1 MEMSTRNALKEH
13 MPSPTQGQNTS
24 TLRPLDYHFGQRI
37 SRGLAPEDGVRLAL
51 VAALVS
57 CALGEKEVCLTLDA
71 LEQGYQQ
78 QAQPGMAPPASWS
91 DWLLATGRV
100 SGPGGD
106 QALILDKNRLY
117 LSRYWHYEQ
126 RLAEHLLQL
135 ASHSLGACRTWI
147 VDSENRPQRDQFLP
161 DLQPNSRAIGQKDGE
176 KWAAAVDL
184 QPTTSKSDRLL
195 DLLQP
200 DTARAQ
206 LEQLFPQHSAGLNHQ
221 KLAAALALVRPLL
234 FISGGPGTGKTHTVA
249 TIIALLLMHN
259 PRLRIELAAPTGK
272 AAVRLSE
279 SMRRFRDRPDID
291 PEIRSLMPDQAKTL
305 HRLLGIG
312 LGQVAPRHGPDNPL
326 HLDLLVVDESSMIDL
341 PLMYKTLAALP
352 PNARLILLGDRDQ
365 LASVE
370 AGSVFA
376 DLCGAQRQDGYSA
389 QIVTQLAL
397 LGIRLPAA
405 AASPR
410 VIDQCRV
417 ELTQS
422 WRFEAEGG
430 IGQLARAVRAGQQ
443 QQTLALLTASTQALE
458 WRHLSGQ
465 QALTWIKAQAEQ
477 GFTELMQA
485 QTPSAALKALDN
497 FRILCA
503 LRRGHP
509 GVETINPL
517 VEQHLRHLGWIQDS
531 GDLYRGRPLMISRN
545 DPALGLFNGDTG
557 VLWPDE
563 QGHMRAWFQLADGS
577 LKALMP
583 NRLPALETAFAL
595 SIHKAQGSE
604 FTRLLLLL
612 PDRADSPLLTRE
624 LLYTGISRAREQVS
638 LLASPEVLQAAL
650 GRVVQRASGLEMRLR
665 QAVADGSPDH
675 LSGQG

>member
-1 MEMSTRNALKEH
+1 MEMSTRNALKEPR
-13 MPSPTQGQNTS
+13 PSPTQSQNTS

-57 CALGEKEVCLTLDA
+57 RALGEKEVCLTLDA

-78 QAQPGMAPPASWS
+78 QAQPGMAPPANWP

-100 SGPGGD
+100 SRPGGD

-126 RLAEHLLQL
+126 GLAERLLQL
-135 ASHSLGACRTWI
+135 ASHSL
-147 VDSENRPQRDQFLP
+147 
-161 DLQPNSRAIGQKDGE
+161 
-176 KWAAAVDL
+176 
-184 QPTTSKSDRLL
+184 

-200 DTARAQ
+200 DRARAQ

-312 LGQVAPRHGPDNPL
+312 LGQVAPRQGPDNPL

-376 DLCGAQRQDGYSA
+376 DLCGTQRQDGYSA
-389 QIVTQLAL
+389 QIVAQLAL

-405 AASPR
+405 AANPR
-410 VIDQCRV
+410 AIDQCRV

-422 WRFEAEGG
+422 WRFKAEGG

-443 QQTLALLTASTQALE
+443 QQTLALLTANTQALDS
-458 WRHLSGQ
+458 RHLSGQ

-477 GFTELMQA
+477 GFAGLVRA
-485 QTPSAALKALDN
+485 QNPSEALKALDD

-503 LRRGHP
+503 LRRGQL
-509 GVETINPL
+509 GVETLNPL
-517 VEQHLRHLGWIQDS
+517 VEQHLRQLGWIQDS

-545 DPALGLFNGDTG
+545 DPGLGLFNGDTG

-563 QGHMRAWFQLADGS
+563 QGQMRAWFQLTDGS

-583 NRLPALETAFAL
+583 NRLPALETAYAL

-612 PDRADSPLLTRE
+612 PDKVDSPLLTRE
-624 LLYTGISRAREQVS
+624 LLYTGISRAREQLS
-638 LLASPEVLQAAL
+638 LLASPEVLQVAL
-650 GRVVQRASGLEMRLR
+650 DRVVQRASGLEMRLR
-665 QAVADGSPDH
+665 QDVADGYPDH
-675 LSGQG
+675 PPG

>member
-1 MEMSTRNALKEH
+1 MPEPIPGLKTEA
-13 MPSPTQGQNTS
+13 
-24 TLRPLDYHFGQRI
+24 LRPLDYHFGQRI
-37 SRGLAPEDGVRLAL
+37 SRGLAPPDGARLAL
-51 VAALVS
+51 AAALVS
-57 CALGEKEVCLTLDA
+57 RALGDKEVCLTLKTLQQGMEQG
-71 LEQGYQQ
+71 LEQDT
-78 QAQPGMAPPASWS
+78 GMTPDAWS

-106 QALILDKNRLY
+106 QALILDGERLY
-117 LSRYWHYEQ
+117 LARYWYYEQ
-126 RLAEHLLQL
+126 RLAERLLQL
-135 ASHSLGACRTWI
+135 ANQSLELR
-147 VDSENRPQRDQFLP
+147 
-161 DLQPNSRAIGQKDGE
+161 
-176 KWAAAVDL
+176 
-184 QPTTSKSDRLL
+184 
-195 DLLQP
+195 QP
-200 DTARAQ
+200 DAAKAQ
-206 LEQLFPQHSAGLNHQ
+206 LEQIFPEPSEGLDRQ

-234 FISGGPGTGKTHTVA
+234 LISGGPGTGKTHTVA
-249 TIIALLLMHN
+249 NIIALLLKQD

-272 AAVRLSE
+272 AAARLSE
-279 SMRRFRDRPDID
+279 SMRRFRDRPDLD
-291 PEIRSLMPDQAKTL
+291 AKTQALLPDQARTL
-305 HRLLGIG
+305 HRLLGMRP
-312 LGQVAPRHGPDNPL
+312 GQVAPGHGPDNPL

-389 QIVTQLAL
+389 QIAAQLAP

-405 AASPR
+405 AASPQA
-410 VIDQCRV
+410 IDQCRV

-443 QQTLALLTASTQALE
+443 QQTLALLTASTQALAACRTSKSDRPLD

-477 GFTELMQA
+477 GFAELMQA
-485 QTPSAALKALDN
+485 QTPSAALKALDG

-503 LRRGHP
+503 LRHGHP
-509 GVETINPL
+509 GVESINPL
-517 VEQHLRHLGWIQDS
+517 VEQHLRHLGWIQTT

-563 QGHMRAWFQLADGS
+563 QGQLRAWFQLADGS
-577 LKALMP
+577 LKALTP
-583 NRLPALETAFAL
+583 NRLPAMETAFAL

-638 LLASPEVLQAAL
+638 LLASPEVLKAAL

-665 QAVADGSPDH
+665 QALADGCPDH
-675 LSGQG
+675 PPG